1 MQEEKMDIADL
12 LFKAEQRG
20 FRHNFAGED
29 LHPGDFDPHGARI
42 VYSQAVDQGTDPGD
56 DATLYLIETADGQ
69 KGYLIVGD
77 AFRTDPQKAALIDQ
91 LARRREH

>member
-1 MQEEKMDIADL
+1 MDIADL

-20 FRHNFAGED
+20 FRRNFANED
-29 LHPGDFDPHGARI
+29 LEPEGPATQQARI

-56 DATLYLIETADGQ
+56 DATLYLIEAADGQ

-77 AFRTDPQKAALIDQ
+77 AFRTDPHKAALIDH
-91 LARRREH
+91 LARRRDH